1 MNSNTAT
8 SKNGYALS
16 RQWFNFT
23 AETSEMVSTI
33 HTALYFWIVD
43 LNNRLNW
50 KEVIGLPTDHTMN
63 AIRIKSYRSYKRALD
78 DLCRWGFL
86 TLVTKARNQH
96 TCNEVALVLKTKAEA
111 KAEAKAKQAYINS
124 TNDIKPLET
133 PKEGLS
139 SKLLNL
145 FLEVHGS
152 YVVTDL
158 EKEQEAANKL
168 LSIFETNTPGL
179 EPDDI
184 LSAMRYFFEKCINI
198 PDNWLRPQMSLPII
212 VKYFNR
218 IKSTLEQPPKEQG
231 ATWEEIAAIMA
242 NKYGTDRP
250 MKPGTS
256 PDLRNVD
263 SDNYLN
269 EQ

>member
-1 MNSNTAT
+1 MKSNTAT

-96 TCNEVALVLKTKAEA
+96 TCNEVALVLKA
-111 KAEAKAKQAYINS
+111 KAEAKADGFAPAFEAKAEQAYINS
-124 TNDIKPLET
+124 TNLLKPV
-133 PKEGLS
+133 KEGLGS
-139 SKLLNL
+139 NVLNL
-145 FLEVHGS
+145 FLEAHGN

-158 EKEQEAANKL
+158 EKELDAASKL
-168 LSIFETNTPGL
+168 LTIFEKHTPGL

-184 LSAMRYFFEKCINI
+184 LSAMRHFFDKCMSIQ
-198 PDNWLRPQMSLPII
+198 DNWLRPQMSLPII

-218 IKSTLEQPPKEQG
+218 INGSTGHDGKGL
-231 ATWEEIAAIMA
+231 
-242 NKYGTDRP
+242 
-250 MKPGTS
+250 KPGTS
-256 PDLRNVD
+256 PDLGNVD
-263 SDNYLN
+263 SDNFLN

>member
-1 MNSNTAT
+1 MKSNTAT

-96 TCNEVALVLKTKAEA
+96 TCNEVALVLKA
-111 KAEAKAKQAYINS
+111 KAEQKQRQKQSSHNKTIETVQTIETIKGGEVSPPSEKDFIDVVIDFYVEAFPDTVGAYEKKNRGAVGGLLKKWKEAHPDQN
-124 TNDIKPLET
+124 TQET
-133 PKEGLS
+133 LAGLREHFARCARIDDKWYKDNMS
-139 SKLLNL
+139 
-145 FLEVHGS
+145 
-152 YVVTDL
+152 
-158 EKEQEAANKL
+158 
-168 LSIFETNTPGL
+168 LSIIASKFTEIGR
-179 EPDDI
+179 I
-184 LSAMRYFFEKCINI
+184 LNKGQQGGRYSNSEWDNI
-198 PDNWLRPQMSLPII
+198 PRA
-212 VKYFNR
+212 
-218 IKSTLEQPPKEQG
+218 G
-231 ATWEEIAAIMA
+231 AA
-242 NKYGTDRP
+242 
-250 MKPGTS
+250 
-256 PDLRNVD
+256 PDLSKVD
-263 SDNYLN
+263 SSNRLN